1 MVAEARL
8 KSKNLYKVELYLL
21 KIMPMVIALA
31 YLVNTVSSYFGVD
44 IPILASIAGMSLIPL
59 IFMYISSYV
68 FKFCEYHRMFLHYI
82 AVNDIINIYDW
93 YIGISVTNRELFVLH
108 MSITGISLFI
118 ILYLYV
124 KSHKKLTNIDAGN
137 SNITEGEAIEI
148 VDNLRRFTDK
158 EKRLSKY
165 AACKYLNVSR
175 ATFDNYVR
183 SGKLPRGEHEAGF
196 KELSWNKKTLDEFIR
211 RSKHEK

>member
-31 YLVNTVSSYFGVD
+31 YLVNTV
-44 IPILASIAGMSLIPL
+44 
-59 IFMYISSYV
+59 SSYV

-124 KSHKKLTNIDAGN
+124 KSHKKLT
-137 SNITEGEAIEI
+137 IE
-148 VDNLRRFTDK
+148 D
-158 EKRLSKY
+158 
-165 AACKYLNVSR
+165 SR
-175 ATFDNYVR
+175 
-183 SGKLPRGEHEAGF
+183 
-196 KELSWNKKTLDEFIR
+196 
-211 RSKHEK
+211 